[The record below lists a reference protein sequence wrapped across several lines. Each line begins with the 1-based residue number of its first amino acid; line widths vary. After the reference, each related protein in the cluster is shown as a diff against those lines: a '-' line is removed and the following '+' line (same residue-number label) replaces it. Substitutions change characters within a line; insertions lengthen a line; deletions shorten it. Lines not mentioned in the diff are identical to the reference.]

1 MNIFIENNTFV
12 CNLEVSDKKVLRY
25 IKNLVFN

>member
-12 CNLEVSDKKVLRY
+12 CNLEVSDKKVLQY
-25 IKNLVFN
+25 IKKSSI

>member
-12 CNLEVSDKKVLRY
+12 CTLEVSDKKVLQY
-25 IKNLVFN
+25 IKKSSI